1 MSAHMDSLMMTIGL
15 IDQATAPLNGIQSTI
30 TQTADAGRIG
40 WEKMAG
46 GTAGLVAAGFA
57 VQGALMPAIEMDRV
71 LGEVKSLGVADDGL
85 RQLQQTAL
93 EFSSEYGKSAT
104 EFVQASYDIQSAF
117 AGINGDELADITKS
131 SAVLAAA
138 TKSDTA
144 TITNYMGTMYG
155 VFKNQADA
163 MGTGVWSK
171 QIAGMTA
178 QSVEMFKTT
187 GTGMSD
193 AFTSIGAN
201 ATSAGVAM
209 NEQMAILGTLQATM
223 SGSEAGTKYKS
234 FLDGV
239 GKAQNELNLSFTDSQ
254 GAMLPMY
261 DILEKLK
268 GKFGD
273 TFDVAESDTLKQAFG
288 SAEAVSMI
296 KLLMADTDGL
306 ASSINT
312 LGNVTGMSKAESM
325 AGAMTDQWERLD
337 ASWYAIRAGVFGLI
351 LPAINGVVGGMADGM
366 GTLLAWT
373 QMFPNITAYLGY
385 AAIAIIGGAGAL
397 AAWNLVVGLST
408 LVTAGWASA
417 VVLMGS
423 VMTAVNGGLTW
434 MKGAFIGLNMIMAA
448 NPVLL
453 IVAGIVAL
461 GVAVIGVI
469 AYWDE
474 LTEALNKIWIF
485 NQIGQM
491 FTAVG
496 NSVMAVFNDL
506 VFAWDLFTLA
516 LLNTT
521 FVQGIMAGFAALSD
535 FFSGL
540 FAGYVAIAS
549 GAWALIGAGVSAIL
563 LPFQLVF
570 TSIKAFFSFLVDG
583 PAAALAVLGTI
594 PALFSGVADSV
605 MQGWQLISAGV
616 GTVLSHIST
625 AILFLA
631 QPFILVG
638 QQAMQVFGL
647 MAQGWASFT
656 LFLGDLSVFD
666 LLGEGINWL
675 IEKINL
681 IPGIEIEPLVKA
693 PVVPG
698 IDAGLLGSANNQT
711 QSEQVNRPIS
721 NYLQS
726 SQTARVPAQGYMPQ
740 MAKVMQGNGSKSTH
754 TGDIYIKQEQ
764 PFTQAQLHEWDEMN
778 TQ

>member
-1 MSAHMDSLMMTIGL
+1 MSAYMDSLMMTIGL

-71 LGEVKSLGVADDGL
+71 LGEVKSLGVTDAGL

-171 QIAGMTA
+171 QVAGMTA

-239 GKAQNELNLSFTDSQ
+239 GKAQDELNLSFTDSQ

-273 TFDVAESDTLKQAFG
+273 TFDVAESDALKQAFG
-288 SAEAVSMI
+288 SAEAVGMI

-397 AAWNLVVGLST
+397 AAWNLAVGLST

-417 VVLMGS
+417 VGVMSAVMGIAS
-423 VMTAVNGGLTW
+423 GALTW
-434 MKGAFIGLNMIMAA
+434 MRNAFFGLNLMMQL
-448 NPVLL
+448 NPIFF

-461 GVAVIGVI
+461 GAAIVGIIV
-469 AYWDE
+469 YWDE
-474 LTEALNKIWIF
+474 LTAA
-485 NQIGQM
+485 
-491 FTAVG
+491 FTNGWA
-496 NSVMAVFNDL
+496 SV
-506 VFAWDLFTLA
+506 T
-516 LLNTT
+516 
-521 FVQGIMAGFAALSD
+521 GFLSD
-535 FFSGL
+535 F
-540 FAGYVAIAS
+540 
-549 GAWALIGAGVSAIL
+549 
-563 LPFQLVF
+563 
-570 TSIKAFFSFLVDG
+570 
-583 PAAALAVLGTI
+583 
-594 PALFSGVADSV
+594 
-605 MQGWQLISAGV
+605 
-616 GTVLSHIST
+616 
-625 AILFLA
+625 
-631 QPFILVG
+631 
-638 QQAMQVFGL
+638 
-647 MAQGWASFT
+647 
-656 LFLGDLSVFD
+656 SVFD
-666 LLGEGINWL
+666 FLGGCIDWL
-675 IEKINL
+675 IDKINM
-681 IPGIEIEPLVKA
+681 IPGIDIESSVNAPEVPNVEMGPMANVPVVADVEMGPIANMPVMPGIELA
-693 PVVPG
+693 PVANVPVMPDVDVGSMANIPVMPGMEIAAMPNVPVMADVEMGPIANMPVMPGMEIAPMANVPVMADVEMGPIANMPTMPG
-698 IDAGLLGSANNQT
+698 IEMAAMAKIPEIPGIDVAPMVSVATMPDAGLLGTANNQT

-740 MAKVMQGNGSKSTH
+740 MAKAMQGNGSKSTH